1 MVDIR
6 QTEAVGPEYGGRL
19 CELRDRLLNWNHC
32 GTWSQRSFWW
42 TRVMCSKE
50 QMRYRQHS
58 SGYTGLSLYILYNS
72 FMKLDVVIKKAIAVV
87 YYGCEEGKAK
97 YGF

>member
-1 MVDIR
+1 
-6 QTEAVGPEYGGRL
+6 
-19 CELRDRLLNWNHC
+19 
-32 GTWSQRSFWW
+32 
-42 TRVMCSKE
+42 MCSKE